1 MGFEASDYL
10 LESALKPL
18 PHYNDTGSVIQSMS
32 NNEGELWKA
41 SFLHHIALGFCL
53 GKKKKYFVVYKL
65 LPSQAHNLYFKT
77 VGQEMGNCGA

>member
-10 LESALKPL
+10 LESALKPV
-18 PHYNDTGSVIQSMS
+18 PQYNDTGSVIQSMS

-53 GKKKKYFVVYKL
+53 GKKKKILCCVQVTSI
-65 LPSQAHNLYFKT
+65 PSSQFIL
-77 VGQEMGNCGA
+77 